1 MEKVY
6 FCIDLKSFYA
16 SVECVERSLDSM
28 KTDLV
33 VADSSRGQGAITLAV
48 SPSLK
53 AKGVKNR
60 CRIFEIPKNL
70 EYICAKPRMKLYIK
84 YSADI
89 YGIYLKYISKEDIL
103 VYSIDECFIDA
114 TSYLK
119 MYRLTARELAKKMID
134 QVYKETGICATV
146 GIGTNMFLAKVA
158 LDITAKHS
166 KDNMG
171 YLDIETFKKEIW
183 FHKPITDI
191 WNIGRGISKR
201 LEKYNAYTLYDV
213 AHLDEKIL
221 YKEFGVTAL
230 YLIDHAHGVESC
242 TIKDVH
248 DYKPKSNSISNGQV
262 LFEDYTYQ
270 DAFLVLKEMV
280 ELNVLELVDKNL
292 VTNNISL
299 VVGYSKDVI
308 KATGGSKKLDGYTN
322 SYKTLNEEFI
332 KLYEK
337 TTNYH
342 HLIRKLSI
350 SFNNVK
356 DESYK
361 TIDLFTDYLED
372 QKERA
377 VQDTILSIKK
387 RYGKNAI
394 LKGMNLEEKATA
406 KRRNTLIGG
415 HNGE

>member
-16 SVECVERSLDSM
+16 SVECVERGLDSM
-28 KTDLV
+28 HTDLV
-33 VADSSRGQGAITLAV
+33 VADETRGPGAITLAV

-60 CRIFEIPKNL
+60 CRLFEIPKGMD
-70 EYICAKPRMKLYIK
+70 YICAKPRMKLYIK

-89 YGIYLKYISKEDIL
+89 YGIYLKYISKDDIL
-103 VYSIDECFIDA
+103 VYSVDECFIDA

-119 MYRLTARELAKKMID
+119 MYKLTPKALAKKMID
-134 QVYKETGICATV
+134 EVFKETGICATC

-166 KDNMG
+166 SDNMG
-171 YLDIETFKKEIW
+171 YLDEETFKKEIW
-183 FHKPITDI
+183 HHKPITDI
-191 WNIGRGISKR
+191 WNVGRGTSER
-201 LEKYNAYTLYDV
+201 LKKYNAYTLYDV
-213 AHLDEKIL
+213 SQMDEKIL
-221 YKEFGVTAL
+221 YKEFGVVAE
-230 YLIDHAHGVESC
+230 YLIDHSHGKESC
-242 TIKDVH
+242 TISDVH
-248 DYKPKSNSISNGQV
+248 NYTPKNNSVSNGQV
-262 LFEDYTYQ
+262 LFEDYAYN

-280 ELNVLELVDKNL
+280 ELNVLDLVDKHL

-299 VVGYSKDVI
+299 VIGYSKDVI
-308 KATGGSKKLDGYTN
+308 KPTGGSKKLSGYTN

-332 KLYEK
+332 ELFKK

-342 HLIRKLSI
+342 HLIRKINI

-356 DESYK
+356 DERFK
-361 TIDLFTDYLED
+361 TIDLFTNEEED

-377 VQDTILSIKK
+377 VQDAILLIKK
-387 RYGKNAI
+387 KYGKNSI